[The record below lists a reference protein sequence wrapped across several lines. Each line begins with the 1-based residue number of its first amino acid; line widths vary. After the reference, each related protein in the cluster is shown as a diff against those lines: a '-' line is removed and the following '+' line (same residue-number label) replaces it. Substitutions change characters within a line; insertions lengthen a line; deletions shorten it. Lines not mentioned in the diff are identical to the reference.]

1 MKHLKYIK
9 TFESFNI
16 NEEIKS
22 EQKENFEMIR
32 DILLEYQDDYR
43 CSSYDTEHVIFAT
56 FEDEDSFQEVKEKLD
71 YNDFS
76 YCSYL
81 RQTVSSPSIKSK
93 WRILIWDDVIESEF
107 KSWIDRAKYTL
118 DEEALPDGSGDY
130 TLLCEISDDPK
141 SWIFTM
147 TKKES
152 RKMRSTNFL
161 YVRYDLWE
169 DIQNKFGLD
178 PSFDHT
184 IANHLIPKLCHKYL
198 LQGEDVTKWI
208 VSFKYTEELLNSLG
222 LDNY

>member
-1 MKHLKYIK
+1 MKKLKYVK
-9 TFESFNI
+9 TFEGFDKS
-16 NEEIKS
+16 EEIKS
-22 EQKENFEMIR
+22 EQKENFEIIR

-43 CSSYDTEHVIFAT
+43 CTSYDTEHVIFAT

-81 RQTVSSPSIKSK
+81 PSSRAK

-130 TLLCEISDDPK
+130 TLLCEISNDPK

-169 DIQNKFGLD
+169 DEIQDKFGLD
-178 PSFDHT
+178 HT
-184 IANHLIPKLCHKYL
+184 TTNHLMGKLCHKYL
-198 LQGEDVTKWI
+198 LQGEDMTKWI
-208 VSFKYTEELLNSLG
+208 VTFKYTEELLDSLG

>member
-1 MKHLKYIK
+1 MKKLKYVK
-9 TFESFNI
+9 TFEGFDKS
-16 NEEIKS
+16 EEIKS
-22 EQKENFEMIR
+22 EQKDNFEMIR

-71 YNDFS
+71 YNEFS

-81 RQTVSSPSIKSK
+81 PQTVSSSSIRSK

-130 TLLCEISDDPK
+130 TLLCEISNDPK

-161 YVRYDLWE
+161 YVRYDQWE
-169 DIQNKFGLD
+169 EIQNKFGLND
-178 PSFDHT
+178 T
-184 IANHLIPKLCHKYL
+184 TVNHLIIKLCHKYL
-198 LQGEDVTKWI
+198 LQGEDMKKWI
-208 VSFKYTEELLNSLG
+208 VSFKYTEELLDSLG